1 MYFRRSVLACAIAL
15 TSLPSSALALDA
27 PIIQPGAPGEEGKVI
42 SAKQAT
48 KLANISYSP
57 YDVTFMQDMIV
68 HHKQA
73 VEMALL
79 ASDRTNNKDVLDI
92 ASRIKA
98 SQDDEIAFMR
108 RWLEERD
115 ESTKSKHASHAHH
128 AMMGMASKQQ
138 MSLLA
143 NAKGTDYDR
152 QFLTLMIR
160 HHKGAVHMVN
170 ELHDKPGTAF
180 DPVLY
185 TFTTDVV
192 NDQEAEMERMSK
204 MLDALSDDP
213 RTGLAAGYLDAEV
226 AIKNLIHVGLVEKPD
241 GFVDPSNQ
249 LEIMPKSDDADA
261 DESEPEERYPLM
273 SFSNTD
279 MAFFGDILV
288 AGNYHGFNIYRLSD
302 KGLPTLVSSVVCPG
316 GQGDVSVVGDL
327 LIMSVEEER
336 ARLDCG
342 LQGIEEDVSSDRF
355 MGVRIFDIS
364 DLTHPKQVGA
374 VQTCRG
380 SHTHSIVRSDDET
393 ILLYNSGT
401 SGVRSEKEL
410 ENCIGDVAGDERTA
424 LFRIDVIEIPV
435 KAPHKAKIV
444 ASPKVFSNEETGV
457 MAGLWRGGD
466 HGDQTQDT
474 YRTDQCH
481 DITVFPS
488 KNIAAGACSGNGI
501 IFDITNPLQPKRLDA
516 VVDKG
521 FQYWHSAT
529 FNNDGTKV
537 IFTDEWGGGVQPRC
551 RAADPMNWGANA
563 IYDIVDNKLV
573 YRSHFKLPAAQGE
586 TENCVAHN
594 GAIVPVK
601 GRDLMVQAWY
611 QGGLTILDFTDSSNP
626 KEIAYFDRGPLHDD
640 KLIAGGYWSAY
651 FYKGMI
657 YGTEI
662 YRGIDVFEL
671 APSADLSA
679 DEIETAKRANQGK
692 TFNPQTQ
699 LPVTW

>member
-1 MYFRRSVLACAIAL
+1 MNVKRSIVACSIAL
-15 TSLPSSALALDA
+15 ASFASIAEEPK
-27 PIIQPGAPGEEGKVI
+27 IIQPGAPGSDGKFLT
-42 SAKQAT
+42 AKQAT
-48 KLANISYSP
+48 KLANISYSA
-57 YDVTFMQDMIV
+57 YDVSFMQDMIV
-68 HHKQA
+68 HHRQA
-73 VEMALL
+73 VEMSVL
-79 ASDRTNNKDVLDI
+79 AMDRTNNKDILDI

-98 SQDDEIAFMR
+98 SQDDEIAFMQN
-108 RWLEERD
+108 WLKDRN
-115 ESTKSKHASHAHH
+115 ESLKSKHASHAHH

-138 MSLLA
+138 MNALA
-143 NAKGTDYDR
+143 NAKGTQYDR

-185 TFTTDVV
+185 TFTNDVV
-192 NDQEAEMERMSK
+192 NDQEAEMERMAA

-213 RTGLAAGYLDAEV
+213 RTGLSAGYLDAEV
-226 AIKNLIHVGLVEKPD
+226 AISNLKHLGLVEKPA
-241 GFVDPSNQ
+241 GFVDPNNQ
-249 LEIMPKSDDADA
+249 LELVPKSDDADA
-261 DESEPEERYPLM
+261 EDPEDRYPLM

-279 MAFFGDILV
+279 MAFFDDILV
-288 AGNYHGFNIYRLSD
+288 AGNYHGFNIYKLID
-302 KGLPTLVSSVVCPG
+302 NGLPKLVSSVVCPG

-342 LQGIEEDVSSDRF
+342 LEGIETDVSAERF

-364 DLTHPKQVGA
+364 DLSHPKQVGA

-380 SHTHSIVRSDDET
+380 SHTHSIVRSNEET

-410 ENCIGDVAGDERTA
+410 EHCIGDVAGDERTA

-435 KAPHKAKIV
+435 KAPQDAKIV
-444 ASPKVFSNEETGV
+444 ASPKVFADEETGV

-466 HGDQTQDT
+466 HGDETQET
-474 YRTDQCH
+474 WRTDQCH

-501 IFDITNPLQPKRLDA
+501 IFDISDPIAPKRLDA
-516 VVDKG
+516 VIDKG

-537 IFTDEWGGGVQPRC
+537 IFTDEWGGGTQPRC
-551 RAADPMNWGANA
+551 RASDPMNWGANA
-563 IYDIVDNKLV
+563 IYDIVENKLV
-573 YRSHFKLPAAQGE
+573 YRSHFKMPAAQGE

-611 QGGLTILDFTDSSNP
+611 QGGLTLLDFTDSANP

-640 KLIAGGYWSAY
+640 KLISGGYWSAY
-651 FYKGMI
+651 FYKGLI

-662 YRGIDVFEL
+662 YRGIDVFKLTASEHL
-671 APSADLSA
+671 TD
-679 DEIETAKRANQGK
+679 DEIASAIKADQGT

-699 LPVTW
+699 HPVTW